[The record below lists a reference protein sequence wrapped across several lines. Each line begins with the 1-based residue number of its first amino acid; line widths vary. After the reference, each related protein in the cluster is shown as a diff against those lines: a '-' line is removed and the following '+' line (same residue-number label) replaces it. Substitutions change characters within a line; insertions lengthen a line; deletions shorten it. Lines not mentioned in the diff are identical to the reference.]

1 MLAKKEFFQESVKMI
16 QMYFGSA
23 KEVQKDV
30 GRSEITNGLE
40 K

>member
-1 MLAKKEFFQESVKMI
+1 MI

-40 K
+40 KLLLSK

>member
-1 MLAKKEFFQESVKMI
+1 MKMI
-16 QMYFGSA
+16 QMHFGSA